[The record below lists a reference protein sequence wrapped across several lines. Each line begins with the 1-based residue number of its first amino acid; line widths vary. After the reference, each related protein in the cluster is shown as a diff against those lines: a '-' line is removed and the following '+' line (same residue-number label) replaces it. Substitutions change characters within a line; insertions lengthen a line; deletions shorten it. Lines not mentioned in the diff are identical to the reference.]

1 MSMEQNRMTLVERFL
16 KYIAYDTMSSETS
29 GNYPSS
35 PSQLLFADMMVND
48 LKEIGVSD
56 AYKDEY
62 GLVYGH
68 INLGKARTIGL
79 IAHMDTSPALE
90 GGCKNPRLIK
100 NYDGGVIVLNDKYS
114 MSPKVFPEL
123 NYVKGDDIIVT
134 DGDHLLGADDK
145 AGVVLIFEIAKY
157 VLEHKDEFNNNLAI
171 CFTPDEEVGGGWK
184 HFDVKKMNANFAFTM
199 DGGESFVANHENFN
213 AAAGHVEIKGVS
225 IHPGS
230 AKNIMQNAGS
240 IAAEF
245 QNLLPKEMVPEK
257 TDGYDGFIML
267 ENIKGDIDSAS
278 LDYIIRDFN
287 KELLEKKKAIMLEAG
302 KKIQALHPTAKI
314 EVTIKDSYR
323 NMGDYFIE
331 HPEGVEM
338 INKAY
343 LASKLKLQYEPI
355 RGGTDGAMITYMGL
369 PCPNLGTGG
378 ANFHGRYE
386 YWSINQANTMLEVLK
401 NLLKE

>member
-1 MSMEQNRMTLVERFL
+1 MTMYERFL
-16 KYIAYDTMSSETS
+16 KYVAYDTTSSETS
-29 GNYPSS
+29 ANYPSS
-35 PSQLLFADMMVND
+35 PSELIFADMMVND
-48 LKEIGVSD
+48 LKEIGVSN

-62 GLVYGH
+62 GLVYGY
-68 INLGKARTIGL
+68 IDLGKKSTIGL
-79 IAHMDTSPALE
+79 ISHMDTSPALI

-100 NYDGGVIVLNDKYS
+100 NYDGKVIILNDKYS
-114 MSPKVFPEL
+114 MSPTIFPEL
-123 NYVKGDDIIVT
+123 NEVKGHDIIVT
-134 DGDHLLGADDK
+134 DGNHLLGADDK

-157 VLEHKDEFNNNLAI
+157 VLNHKDEFNNNLAI

-184 HFDVKKMNANFAFTM
+184 YFDVKKMKANYAFTL
-199 DGGESFVANHENFN
+199 DGGSCYIANHENFN
-213 AAAGHVEIKGVS
+213 AAACHVSIKGVS

-230 AKNIMQNAGS
+230 AKNIMQNASS
-240 IAAEF
+240 IATEF
-245 QNLLPKEMVPEK
+245 HGLLPKEMVPEK

-267 ENIKGDIDSAS
+267 ENIHGDVESCE
-278 LDYIIRDFN
+278 LDYILRDFN
-287 KELLEKKKAIMLEAG
+287 KELLEKKKMIMIEAG
-302 KKIQALHPTAKI
+302 KKIQVLHPTAKI
-314 EVTIKDSYR
+314 DVKVEDSYR

-338 INKAY
+338 INRAY
-343 LASKLKLQYEPI
+343 LASKIKLSYEPI

-386 YWSINQANTMLEVLK
+386 YVSLNEMNTMLEVLK